1 MKKNKYLS
9 EKIKSSLLAIMFFAL
24 VLGNLSIFDSY
35 GMVRISSIKVDSDLC
50 QHTKENLIDEGKDTL
65 KVAVATT
72 TKALMKLVEPAFETS
87 TKSIKITST
96 VGSTGDMVE
105 LVMTGKSKV
114 AITTR
119 NLKDYEKL
127 KCPTLVGT
135 PIGLDGLA
143 IVVSNTN
150 PITNLTFEQISAI
163 WTGKIVN
170 WKELG
175 GPDLPIVLIGR
186 TKAYD
191 SIMLFCDFMKLESKE
206 VEGGLIYRDKNQ
218 EKWCPTIVTAPET
231 DDLALKILLNNP
243 GAISYFPLQIL
254 NNYKEKNKAVKS
266 LSFDGIQPT
275 KETIANGT
283 YFIHRKLNAIT
294 NGQPEGI
301 TKTYVDFLQS
311 NEGQIAVTKAGFLA
325 LNSDAAE
332 QLGWQLA
339 AQAWTF
345 NKFTF
350 AEAIDKMKAAGI
362 NTIEMFPSQ
371 EIGGGIE
378 GKTSF
383 LMDTTTRKKVLELIQ
398 SKNMKLVN
406 YGVVNANNREEWIK
420 IFEFAK
426 EMGIETIVTEATS
439 SQLDFIEPLCEKY
452 QIKIALH
459 NHPKPSI
466 YWDPEF
472 AMKQVV
478 NRNKYIGLCADLGHW
493 LRSGLN
499 PLECLKKYEGR
510 IFDVHA
516 KDLIPSKDGFNG
528 YHDVPWGTGISNFS
542 GMMHELK
549 RQGFQGTISVEYEYH
564 FENSFEEV
572 KESVEYFKRL
582 TTRISKQGD

>member
-1 MKKNKYLS
+1 MNLCTFELLGMEAVTFENKTSNINQLD
-9 EKIKSSLLAIMFFAL
+9 KS
-24 VLGNLSIFDSY
+24 Y
-35 GMVRISSIKVDSDLC
+35 TKVES
-50 QHTKENLIDEGKDTL
+50 KDTL

-72 TKALMKLVEPAFETS
+72 TKALMKLIEPAFET
-87 TKSIKITST
+87 TKRNIKIAST

-105 LVMTGKSKV
+105 LVMSGKSKV

-119 NLKDYEKL
+119 NLKDYEKV

-143 IVVSNTN
+143 IVVSNSN
-150 PITNLTFEQISAI
+150 PISNLTFEQISAI

-206 VEGGLIYRDKNQ
+206 VEGGLIYRQKDKEN
-218 EKWCPTIVTAPET
+218 WCPTIVSAPET
-231 DDLALKILLNNP
+231 DDLALTVLLKTP

-254 NNYKEKNKAVKS
+254 NNYIAKNIAVKTV
-266 LSFDGIQPT
+266 SFDGVQPT

-283 YFIHRKLNAIT
+283 YFIHRTLNAIT

-301 TKTYVDFLQS
+301 TKTFVDFLLS
-311 NEGQIAVTKAGFLA
+311 NEGQIEVTKTGFLTQ
-325 LNSDAAE
+325 NNAAK
-332 QLGWQLA
+332 QLGWQLT

-350 AEAIDKMKAAGI
+350 AEALDKMKAAGI
-362 NTIEMFPSQ
+362 NTIEMFPNQ
-371 EIGGGIE
+371 KIGGGIE
-378 GKTSF
+378 GNTSF
-383 LMDTTTRKKVLELIQ
+383 LMDATTRKKVLELIK

-406 YGVVNANNREEWIK
+406 YGVVNAKTKEEWTK

-426 EMGIETIVTEATS
+426 DMGIETIVTEADA
-439 SQLDFIEPLCEKY
+439 SQLDFIEPMCEEY

-478 NRNKYIGLCADLGHW
+478 NRNKYIGVCADLGHW

-499 PLECLKKYEGR
+499 PLESLKKYEGR
-510 IFDVHA
+510 IFDIHA
-516 KDLIPSKDGFNG
+516 KDLIPSKEGFNG

-549 RQGFQGTISVEYEYH
+549 RQGYRGTITVEYEFH
-564 FENSFEEV
+564 FENSLEEV
-572 KESVEYFKRL
+572 TESVEYFNRVATFLNKE
-582 TTRISKQGD
+582 

>member
-1 MKKNKYLS
+1 MKKFNK
-9 EKIKSSLLAIMFFAL
+9 KILPDLRSVLFLALISANLGPLESS
-24 VLGNLSIFDSY
+24 
-35 GMVRISSIKVDSDLC
+35 GMVTTSSVKTDSNLC
-50 QHTKENLIDEGKDTL
+50 QNKKGSELVESKDSL

-72 TKALMKLVEPAFETS
+72 TKLLMRLVEPAFETS
-87 TKSIKITST
+87 MSNTKITST
-96 VGSTGDMVE
+96 VGPTGDMVE
-105 LVMTGKSKV
+105 LVMSGKSKV

-119 NLKDYEKL
+119 NLKDYEKV

-143 IVVSNTN
+143 IVVSNSN

-163 WTGKIVN
+163 WTRKIIN

-206 VEGGLIYRDKNQ
+206 DQGGLVYR
-218 EKWCPTIVTAPET
+218 EKGKENWVPTVVTALET
-231 DDLALKILLNNP
+231 DDLALEILLKTP

-254 NNYKEKNKAVKS
+254 NNYREKNVAVKS
-266 LSFDGIQPT
+266 LSFDGVQPT

-283 YFIHRKLNAIT
+283 YFIHRRLNAIT

-301 TKTYVDFLQS
+301 TKTFVDFLLS
-311 NEGQIAVTKAGFLA
+311 NEGQMAVTKAGFLA
-325 LNSDAAE
+325 HNNAAE
-332 QLGWQLA
+332 QLGWQLS

-362 NTIEMFPSQ
+362 NNIEMFPNQ
-371 EIGGGIE
+371 KIGGGIE
-378 GKTSF
+378 GNTSF
-383 LMDTTTRKKVLELIQ
+383 VMDSATRKKVLELIK
-398 SKNMKLVN
+398 SKNMKLLN
-406 YGVVNANNREEWIK
+406 YGVVDAKSPEQWTK

-426 EMGIETIVTEATS
+426 DMGIQTIVTEATA
-439 SQLDFIEPLCEKY
+439 SQLDFIEPMCEKY

-466 YWDPEF
+466 YWNPEF
-472 AMKQVV
+472 AMKQVA
-478 NRNKYIGLCADLGHW
+478 NRNKYIGVCADLGHW

-499 PLECLKKYEGR
+499 PLESLKKYEGR
-510 IFDVHA
+510 IFDIHA
-516 KDLIPSKDGFNG
+516 KDLIPSKEGFNG
-528 YHDVPWGTGISNFS
+528 YRDVPWGTGISNFS

-549 RQGFQGTISVEYEYH
+549 RQGYRGTITVEYEYH
-564 FENSFEEV
+564 FENSLEEV
-572 KESVEYFKRL
+572 KESVEYFNRVATL
-582 TTRISKQGD
+582 LSKE

>member
-1 MKKNKYLS
+1 MEKFNKKIQSGLRS
-9 EKIKSSLLAIMFFAL
+9 ILFFAFIWA
-24 VLGNLSIFDSY
+24 NLSTFESY
-35 GMVRISSIKVDSDLC
+35 GMITISSVKTDSNLC
-50 QHTKENLIDEGKDTL
+50 QNKNGNRIVESKDTL
-65 KVAVATT
+65 KAAVATT
-72 TKALMKLVEPAFETS
+72 TKLLMKLMEPAFETS
-87 TKSIKITST
+87 KRNIKIAST
-96 VGSTGDMVE
+96 VGPTGDMVE
-105 LVMTGKSKV
+105 LVMSGKSKV

-119 NLKDYEKL
+119 NLKEYEKV

-135 PIGLDGLA
+135 TIGLDGLA
-143 IVVSNTN
+143 IVVSNSN
-150 PITNLTFEQISAI
+150 PVTNLTFAQISAI

-191 SIMLFCDFMKLESKE
+191 SIMLFCDFMKLESKP
-206 VEGGLIYRDKNQ
+206 VEGGLIYRDKVKV
-218 EKWCPTIVTAPET
+218 EWCSTVVTAPET
-231 DDLALKILLNNP
+231 DDLALTILLKTP
-243 GAISYFPLQIL
+243 GAITYFPLQIL
-254 NNYKEKNKAVKS
+254 NNYREKNEAVKS
-266 LSFDGIQPT
+266 LSFDGVQPT

-283 YFIHRKLNAIT
+283 YFIHRRLNAIT

-301 TKTYVDFLQS
+301 TKTFLDFLLS
-311 NEGQIAVTKAGFLA
+311 NEGQIVVTKAGFLA
-325 LNSDAAE
+325 QYNDAATP
-332 QLGWQLA
+332 LGWQLA
-339 AQAWTF
+339 AQSWTF

-350 AEAIDKMKAAGI
+350 TEAIDKMKAAGI
-362 NTIEMFPSQ
+362 NNIEMFPSQ
-371 EIGGGIE
+371 KIGGGIE

-383 LMDTTTRKKVLELIQ
+383 LMDTVTRKKVLQLIK

-406 YGVVNANNREEWIK
+406 YGVVDAKTPEEWTK

-426 EMGIETIVTEATS
+426 DMGIETIVTEATAT
-439 SQLDFIEPLCEKY
+439 QLDFIEPMCEKY

-478 NRNKYIGLCADLGHW
+478 NRNKYIGVCADLGHW

-499 PLECLKKYEGR
+499 PLESLKKYEGR
-510 IFDVHA
+510 IFDIHA
-516 KDLIPSKDGFNG
+516 KDLIPSKEGFNG

-549 RQGFQGTISVEYEYH
+549 RQGYRGTITVEYEYH
-564 FENSFEEV
+564 FENSLEEV
-572 KESVEYFKRL
+572 KESVEYFNRVV
-582 TTRISKQGD
+582 TRISKE